1 MCIRDSNKSQYR
13 KFIKDVTEGTIERIE
28 YIEDYVIKNLKDDFD
43 LSFGN
48 GGDQKNNIIPE
59 KEICERLSINLVDNL
74 GEKIQSSSWL
84 LKKQ

>member
-1 MCIRDSNKSQYR
+1 MSDKI
-13 KFIKDVTEGTIERIE
+13 
-28 YIEDYVIKNLKDDFD
+28 LKDDFD